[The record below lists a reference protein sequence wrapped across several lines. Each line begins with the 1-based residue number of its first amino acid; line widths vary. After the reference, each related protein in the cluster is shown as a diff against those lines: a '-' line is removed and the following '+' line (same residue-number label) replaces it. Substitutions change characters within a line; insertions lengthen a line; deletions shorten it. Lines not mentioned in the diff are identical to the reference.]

1 MEIGKPA
8 PRHGGRVSETH
19 FDVAIIGGGVIGCA
33 SAYFLKTAGVERVCV
48 IEPDATYAKAAT
60 PVATGGCRRL
70 FALPE
75 NIQMSQFSIEFFKTF
90 GKHVAVEG
98 NAPDVQWKEQGYLFV
113 VGQGHEKTLEANSR
127 TQERLGVKVELMDR
141 ARIAARYPWMRSD
154 DLALGVLSPEDGWL
168 DPNSVLQGF
177 KKKAQA
183 LGAQFLRDR
192 VVDVYTR
199 GSKVTELELA
209 SGARVRG
216 GAIVNAAGYWAASIA
231 KLAGMDL
238 PVNPMRR
245 FEHYVELAQRLPP
258 MPLIKD
264 PDRLVIRP
272 EGKGY
277 SVGLVR
283 SDEPRGFNFDVDPG
297 YFENVVWPACAR
309 RIPAFEQLKL
319 RREWAGLYDEC
330 ELDGNMILG
339 NWPLRLE
346 NFYVACGFSGHGLMH
361 APAVGRALSELI
373 VNGRYETIDLTRM
386 GYRRVLDNAPYAE
399 TGII

>member
-1 MEIGKPA
+1 MSATQYE
-8 PRHGGRVSETH
+8 
-19 FDVAIIGGGVIGCA
+19 VAIIGGGVMGCA
-33 SAYFLKTAGVERVCV
+33 AAYFLKAAGVERVCV
-48 IEPDATYAKAAT
+48 IEPDPTYAKAAT
-60 PVATGGCRRL
+60 PIATGGCRRL

-75 NIQMSQFSIEFFKTF
+75 NILMSQFSIEFFKAF
-90 GKHVAVEG
+90 AKHVAVEG
-98 NAPDVQWKEQGYLFV
+98 NAPDVQWREWGYLFV
-113 VGQGHEKTLEANSR
+113 VGQGHEKVLEANYR
-127 TQERLGVKVELMDR
+127 TQERLGVRVELMER

-177 KKKAQA
+177 RKKAQA
-183 LGAQFLRDR
+183 LGTRFLRDR

-209 SGARVRG
+209 SGARVVG
-216 GAIVNAAGYWAASIA
+216 GAIVNAAGCWAAAIA

-245 FEHYVELAQRLPP
+245 FEHYVELAQALPP

-264 PDRLVIRP
+264 PQRLVIRP
-272 EGKGY
+272 EGQGY
-277 SVGLVR
+277 SVGLVC
-283 SDEPRGFNFDVDPG
+283 SDEPRGFNFDVDPN
-297 YFENVVWPACAR
+297 YFENVVWPACAD

-319 RREWAGLYDEC
+319 KREWAGLYDEC

-339 NWPLRLE
+339 NWPRRLE

-361 APAVGRALSELI
+361 APAVGRALCELI
-373 VNGRYETIDLTRM
+373 LKGRYETIDLTRM
-386 GYRRVLDNAPYAE
+386 GYQRVLDNAPYAE
-399 TGII
+399 SGII